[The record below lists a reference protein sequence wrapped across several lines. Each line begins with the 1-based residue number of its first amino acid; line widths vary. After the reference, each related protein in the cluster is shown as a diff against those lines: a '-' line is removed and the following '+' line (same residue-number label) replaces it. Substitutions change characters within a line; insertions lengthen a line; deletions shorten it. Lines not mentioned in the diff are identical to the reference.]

1 MCLMASEASMYLVE
15 EFLEFWIGNVDP
27 SALSLPHN
35 FLDFMC
41 KSKVLAAKRQTRLA
55 IAIAMYTKEGSQPRT
70 VPMPDV
76 CGLISSADIASLEK
90 TPFVP
95 ELMERT
101 LERLQMQWRP
111 MMEQHASKCTWQ
123 VMTSVRALQILVVR
137 VALGK
142 KLDPVLGTCAVVPG
156 KLTAEKMNELLGFW
170 SKPWTIRSRP
180 WTLLKPLA

>member
-1 MCLMASEASMYLVE
+1 M
-15 EFLEFWIGNVDP
+15 
-27 SALSLPHN
+27 PHN

-41 KSKVLAAKRQTRLA
+41 KSKVLAGKPQTRLA
-55 IAIAMYTKEGSQPRT
+55 IAFAMYTKEGSQSRT
-70 VPMPDV
+70 PPVPDV
-76 CGLISSADIASLEK
+76 CGLISHNDIASLEK
-90 TPFVP
+90 TPFVA

-111 MMEQHASKCTWQ
+111 MIEQHTSKCNWQ

-170 SKPWTIRSRP
+170 SQSVDNTFPSLDFAKTTGLSKFQTMAAAPVASDVFAVKKR
-180 WTLLKPLA
+180 